1 MPPPSPIHPAPIHP
15 APIHPAPILAAVAP
29 AEPLSSIAAQA
40 LPTRQGTLSAG
51 PPPPPPQA
59 AVGNPS
65 TRLDADLGLVVIEF
79 HSATGAVTSSIP
91 TAEQLQAYRRWQT
104 SDAPQSGGTGAPA
117 VVWARALPAPAP
129 SPPLPPAPQGTAR
142 PQEAA
147 PNPVAPP
154 QAAAGTGRE

>member
-1 MPPPSPIHPAPIHP
+1 MPPPSPI
-15 APIHPAPILAAVAP
+15 LAAVSP
-29 AEPLSSIAAQA
+29 AEPLSTIAAQA
-40 LPTRQGTLSAG
+40 PPTRPGTLSAG

-117 VVWARALPAPAP
+117 
-129 SPPLPPAPQGTAR
+129 PQGTSRA
-142 PQEAA
+142 PEAA

-154 QAAAGTGRE
+154 QATAGTGQG

>member
-1 MPPPSPIHPAPIHP
+1 MPPPSPI
-15 APIHPAPILAAVAP
+15 LAAVSP

-40 LPTRQGTLSAG
+40 LPTRPGTLSAG

-117 VVWARALPAPAP
+117 VAWGTTLPAPPP
-129 SPPLPPAPQGTAR
+129 SPPLPPAPQGTSRA
-142 PQEAA
+142 PEAA
-147 PNPVAPP
+147 SNPVAPP
-154 QAAAGTGRE
+154 QATAGTGQE